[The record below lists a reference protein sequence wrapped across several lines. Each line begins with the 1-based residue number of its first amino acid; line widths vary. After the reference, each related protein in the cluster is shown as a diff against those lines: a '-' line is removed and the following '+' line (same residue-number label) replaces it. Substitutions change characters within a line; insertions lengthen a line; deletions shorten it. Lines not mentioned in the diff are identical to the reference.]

1 MNTAR
6 RLAFIAI
13 AAFVSACGGLQTP
26 APAPAPAAMAAA
38 PAPAPAPVTA
48 VAVPAPPPPPIL
60 PYDEAVLSAATA
72 LLKKALFALS
82 SDRLT
87 P

>member
-26 APAPAPAAMAAA
+26 APAPAPAAMAA
-38 PAPAPAPVTA
+38 APAPAPVTA

>member
-38 PAPAPAPVTA
+38 PAPAPVTA
-48 VAVPAPPPPPIL
+48 VAVPAPPPPPPIL

-82 SDRLT
+82 RDRLT